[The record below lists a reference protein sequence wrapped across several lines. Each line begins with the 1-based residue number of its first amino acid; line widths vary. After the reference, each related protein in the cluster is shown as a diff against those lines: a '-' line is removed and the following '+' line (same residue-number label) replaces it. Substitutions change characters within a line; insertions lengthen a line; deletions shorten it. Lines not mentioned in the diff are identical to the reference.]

1 MGRLKTPDLPSSGQP
16 DGEHSMSEKVSERM
30 ISSYV
35 THGEAYESLQLNTR
49 LLITGTYS
57 ALRSGEEFYIMAP
70 FLIPS
75 SSRITGSCLKFRGHL
90 KVTHGG
96 LLRNSGIP
104 DNGNIWGIGGLVIG
118 TNNVRGFSTTIS
130 LAKRNSKETSLEL
143 PEETKPAGLV
153 ELDKL
158 TAANLADIN
167 KVNVKV
173 INIVADT
180 SILKMAYARIK
191 SEPGNMTPGVDDV
204 TLDGINNQ
212 WFENVSKSLKTGAYQ
227 FKPARRVEI
236 PKPQGGTRPLGV
248 ASPRDKIIQEAMRLV
263 LEAIFEPSFSTH
275 SHGFRPS
282 RGCHTAL
289 KEIKNTFSAMNWFI
303 EGDISKCFD
312 SFDHNILIEALQER
326 ITDQVFMDLIRKALK
341 AGYVFQ
347 GNLFQ
352 PELGTPQ
359 GSIISP
365 ILCNVLMHK
374 FDEWVMNK
382 REEFDKGTRRRTN
395 PEWKRLTR
403 SGDIKTA
410 HKLHIPSGMANDPD
424 YKRLK
429 YVRYADDFIIGII
442 GPKEDSIRIR
452 TEAMEFLKETLK
464 LNLNMDKTK
473 ITHATEDKAMFLGT
487 LIRITPAD
495 KRPYRTVE
503 RGGQIYTMRPKTRVQ
518 LMIPIDRLVK
528 KLSLKGLARPDGE
541 PKRWTRMI
549 VFDDAHII
557 NHMRSVYRGLA
568 NYYSFADNYGAMGRI
583 YYIIKY
589 SCMLTLVSKHKL
601 RTKKQGFKKYGK
613 DIEIRKD
620 DKLIASFPNEK
631 FANKKIF
638 HDNYISPFTR
648 LDRLAKAYF
657 RTTTRLDSQCIVC
670 NNTENLE
677 MHHVKHIRK
686 ATEKIVK
693 DHWTR
698 LMSHMNRKQVPV
710 CRKCHDKIHQGIYDG
725 VAIRLLAELKAKKEI
740 NSYFIPRDSAS
751 TDTRDVKTILTNK
764 TDARDSFR
772 EYLDSSPSDFDLG
785 RMAIEQGIRPG
796 GGQNPPHF
804 KDISS

>member
-1 MGRLKTPDLPSSGQP
+1 MESPLLGRLKTPDLPSSGQP
-16 DGEHSMSEKVSERM
+16 NGEHSISGKVSERM
-30 ISSYV
+30 VSSYV
-35 THGEAYESLQLNTR
+35 THGEANESLQLITR
-49 LLITGTYS
+49 LLITDTS
-57 ALRSGEEFYIMAP
+57 SVLRTGEEFYIMAP
-70 FLIPS
+70 LLIPS
-75 SSRITGSCLKFRGHL
+75 SSRITGSCLKIRGHL

-104 DNGNIWGIGGLVIG
+104 DNGNIWGIGGPVLG
-118 TNNVRGFSTTIS
+118 TNSVRGFSTTTTF
-130 LAKRNSKETSLEL
+130 LAKKGSKGTSLGPSEG
-143 PEETKPAGLV
+143 TKPAGLV

-158 TAANLADIN
+158 TSANLADTG

-180 SILKMAYARIK
+180 SILKMAYAKIK
-191 SEPGNMTPGVDDV
+191 SEPGNMTPGVDEI
-204 TLDGINNQ
+204 TLDGISNQ
-212 WFENVSKSLKTGAYQ
+212 WFENISKSLKTGAFQ

-236 PKPQGGTRPLGV
+236 PKPQGGTRPV
-248 ASPRDKIIQEAMRLV
+248 ASPRDKVVQEAMRLV

-312 SFDHNILIEALQER
+312 SFDHDILIQSLQER

-341 AGYVFQ
+341 ACYVFQ

-352 PELGTPQ
+352 PGIGTPQ

-365 ILCNVLMHK
+365 ILCNILMDK
-374 FDEWVMNK
+374 FDEWIMNK
-382 REEFDKGTRRRTN
+382 RIEFDKGTRKRTN

-403 SGDIKTA
+403 SGDIKTV
-410 HKLHIPSGMANDPD
+410 HKLHIQARMAKDLN

-442 GPKEDSIRIR
+442 GSKEDSIKIR
-452 TEAMEFLKETLK
+452 TEVMGFLKEALK
-464 LNLNMDKTK
+464 LNLNVDKTK
-473 ITHATEDKAMFLGT
+473 ITHATEDKALFLGT

-503 RGGQIYTMRPKTRVQ
+503 SRGRIYVMRPKTRVQ

-528 KLSLKGLARPDGE
+528 KLSLKGIARPDGE

-557 NHMRSVYRGLA
+557 NHMRSIYRGLA
-568 NYYSFADNYGAMGRI
+568 NYYSFADNFGAMGRI

-601 RTKKQGFKKYGK
+601 GTKKQGFKKYGK
-613 DIEIRKD
+613 DIEIKKD
-620 DKLIASFPNEK
+620 DKIIANFPNEK
-631 FANKKIF
+631 FANKKIRSSTVI
-638 HDNYISPFTR
+638 IS
-648 LDRLAKAYF
+648 
-657 RTTTRLDSQCIVC
+657 
-670 NNTENLE
+670 
-677 MHHVKHIRK
+677 HH
-686 ATEKIVK
+686 
-693 DHWTR
+693 
-698 LMSHMNRKQVPV
+698 
-710 CRKCHDKIHQGIYDG
+710 
-725 VAIRLLAELKAKKEI
+725 
-740 NSYFIPRDSAS
+740 
-751 TDTRDVKTILTNK
+751 
-764 TDARDSFR
+764 
-772 EYLDSSPSDFDLG
+772 SPD
-785 RMAIEQGIRPG
+785 
-796 GGQNPPHF
+796 
-804 KDISS
+804 